1 MDGNSKGFLIWIGL
15 GAKSEKIFND
25 LCLLY
30 KYSKDLYI
38 FILDAKKKYS
48 NILKM
53 KLKAKKPLRFLEL
66 HSCS

>member
-38 FILDAKKKYS
+38 FILDAKK
-48 NILKM
+48 NIQTY
-53 KLKAKKPLRFLEL
+53 
-66 HSCS
+66 